1 MISSISNSSQ
11 VQRPMH
17 PQSQSLTDEEKE
29 TVNSI
34 LASYDSA
41 SMSETDVEAM
51 RAEFKDA
58 GIKPSEDLKGIMEE
72 AGFEVPERSGP
83 EGAKGGGK
91 PKPPEF
97 TELME
102 KLEDSDISED
112 EIMSFIESIQNEKG
126 SFSGAIMDDYA

>member
-11 VQRPMH
+11 VQRPMQ
-17 PQSQSLTDEEKE
+17 PQSQPLTDEQKE

-41 SMSETDVEAM
+41 SMSEADVEAM

-91 PKPPEF
+91 SKPPEF
-97 TELME
+97 AALME
-102 KLEDSDISED
+102 KLQSSDVSED
-112 EIMSFIESIQNEKG
+112 DLMSFIESIQAEKG
-126 SFSGAIMDDYA
+126 SFSGAITDDYA